1 MAMYRGVLGLGILII
16 HCKLCFTLYS
26 LLSLNFGF
34 FRSVTSYLFSDGS
47 GDKEETKTYSVIKI
61 VFNTLTQLY
70 KYIML
75 LSYTKT
81 HTYLYR

>member
-1 MAMYRGVLGLGILII
+1 MP
-16 HCKLCFTLYS
+16 
-26 LLSLNFGF
+26 
-34 FRSVTSYLFSDGS
+34 SYLFSDVS

-81 HTYLYR
+81 IHTFIGKVDI